1 MLVARRSLP
10 ALAALSL
17 GALAMT
23 STSDAQEAAQ
33 RLPERTVTVSATGS
47 VKADPDLAQVS
58 TGVVTEGATAR
69 EALDRNSVAMKALID
84 GLKAIGIDAK
94 DIQTTHIGVEPR
106 YQSNSKGDR
115 PPTIIGYRV
124 TNQVRIV
131 QRTIARLGETL
142 DKAVTLGANQIH
154 GIQFEVSKAETL
166 KDEARRAAMAN
177 ARRRAELYAAAA
189 GAQVDRVMAISE
201 TVIGGGPRP
210 MAGGVRM
217 AMVEAVPVEPGSQT
231 LDVTVHVVWSLK

>member
-1 MLVARRSLP
+1 MLVARRSLS
-10 ALAALSL
+10 ALAALSI

-33 RLPERTVTVSATGS
+33 RQPERTVTVSASGS
-47 VKADPDLAQVS
+47 IKADPDVAHVS

-69 EALDRNSVAMKALID
+69 EALDKNTVAMKALID
-84 GLKAIGIDAK
+84 GLKAIGIEAK
-94 DIQTTHIGVEPR
+94 DTQTTHIGVEPR
-106 YQSNSKGDR
+106 YQSNPKDDR
-115 PPTIIGYRV
+115 PPTIVGYRV

-154 GIQFEVSKAETL
+154 GIQFEVSRAETL

-177 ARRRAELYAAAA
+177 ARRRAELYATAA
-189 GAQVDRVMAISE
+189 GAQVDRVLAISE

-210 MAGGVRM
+210 MADGVRM
-217 AMVEAVPVEPGSQT
+217 AMAEAVPVEPGTQT
-231 LDVTVHVVWSLK
+231 LDVNVHVVWSLK